1 MVLGISISVLI
12 LGGVVELKVLVDLD
26 VGCKLCLCG
35 CGLFGMLDG
44 D

>member
-1 MVLGISISVLI
+1 MLGISISVLI
-12 LGGVVELKVLVDLD
+12 LGGVVELKILVDFD

-35 CGLFGMLDG
+35 CGLLGNLDG